1 MKKIL
6 IPMIEVGGG
15 HRMIAL
21 AVKEAIDQLFPGQ
34 YQVDVIDFA
43 KEAGAIRDDK
53 AMKDIW
59 DFALAHPRLTTNVNL
74 LLDTFKYLTRS
85 NLVTKVLFQNF
96 IRRGAQYILEYKPDI
111 VFSTH
116 FFCTSVALFARK
128 KYCFQYKVISY
139 MADPITGH
147 NMWVNPEAD
156 IVVTATEE
164 AKKYLISQGQPRY
177 RIKVMSFPLN
187 PKFFSKVTKTREE
200 ILGSL
205 GLDPS
210 KKTVLASAGSQ
221 GIGDTGKYVRFIYEK
236 GYPLNIIAVCAR
248 NEALFKELSSMVNK
262 DSHTGIA
269 VLGFVDNMH
278 ELLEASDFAITKAG
292 PSTVF
297 EHLVKRVP
305 PILTHSAGLQEKGNA
320 DFCLNNKVGWFINNQ
335 EELQDLM
342 DRILNTAILEEYR
355 ENIERNGF
363 IRSLPQAPYDLAR
376 FVIGELATKRKT
388 RRSRKNTGLRRLVLG
403 TRINIRIM
411 MQKHKKTRYRIKK
424 PDMKGGLN

>member
-147 NMWVNPEAD
+147 NM
-156 IVVTATEE
+156 
-164 AKKYLISQGQPRY
+164 
-177 RIKVMSFPLN
+177 
-187 PKFFSKVTKTREE
+187 
-200 ILGSL
+200 
-205 GLDPS
+205 
-210 KKTVLASAGSQ
+210 
-221 GIGDTGKYVRFIYEK
+221 
-236 GYPLNIIAVCAR
+236 
-248 NEALFKELSSMVNK
+248 
-262 DSHTGIA
+262 
-269 VLGFVDNMH
+269 
-278 ELLEASDFAITKAG
+278 
-292 PSTVF
+292 
-297 EHLVKRVP
+297 
-305 PILTHSAGLQEKGNA
+305 
-320 DFCLNNKVGWFINNQ
+320 
-335 EELQDLM
+335 
-342 DRILNTAILEEYR
+342 
-355 ENIERNGF
+355 
-363 IRSLPQAPYDLAR
+363 
-376 FVIGELATKRKT
+376 
-388 RRSRKNTGLRRLVLG
+388 
-403 TRINIRIM
+403 
-411 MQKHKKTRYRIKK
+411 
-424 PDMKGGLN
+424 